1 MRLLSLLSLS
11 FLIGCPGGTG
21 GKDSD
26 PVDDSKTDDSNVVD
40 TDADDDGYPDDQDC
54 APTDATINPGAT
66 ETCDGVDQ
74 NCNDEADEG
83 VTTTFYQDGDG
94 DGYGS
99 NATQQA
105 CTAPTGYSEQ
115 TGDCDDQDA
124 AYNPGASE
132 DDCADPNDYNCD
144 GSTGFADAD
153 QDGVA
158 ACNDC
163 DDNNAAVNPSAMEM
177 CDGVDNNCDGN
188 TDGDAMDAGTWYT
201 DADGDGYGVDGTATM
216 SCAQPTGTSSLAGDC
231 DDSST
236 AYNPGATEADCADPN
251 DYNCDGSTG
260 YADADGDGFA
270 ACQECDDG
278 NAANNPNGVE
288 LCDGAD
294 NNCDGAVD
302 EDSAADASMWYADV
316 DTDTYGDPNSSWM
329 ACNQPTGYVADW
341 SDCDDTMGMINP
353 AATELC
359 DGWDNNC
366 DGSTDDS
373 SAADASMWY
382 ADADEDSYGDAN
394 DMWAAC
400 TQPEGYVA
408 DWSDC
413 DDTMGMINPAATE
426 MCDGWDNN
434 CDGATDDSS
443 AIDQSTWY
451 MDGDNDSYG
460 DAGVMMMACDQ
471 PTGYVADWSD
481 CNDADTDVNPGATE
495 LCDGID
501 NNCDG
506 DTDESSA
513 ADASMWYMDMD
524 EDGYGDPA
532 AMTMNCT
539 QPIGYV
545 SDWTDCNDANGEVSP
560 EATEYCNSI
569 DDNCDG
575 TTDENSA
582 ADASTWY
589 ADSDRDGY
597 GNGAMTS
604 VACTAPTGYVADMS
618 DCDDS
623 ARSINPGASEYCNGS
638 DDDCDGSTDESSAV
652 DAATWYADNDG
663 DTYGDPSVSGPSCTQ
678 PGGAVSNG
686 NDCNDGNA
694 AINPAGTEVCD
705 SADNNCDGTIDEDSA
720 VGAPTWYQDS
730 DNDGYG
736 NANRSRPA
744 CSQPTGSVSD
754 STDCNDSNNAVSPG
768 ATEVCNGVDDNCDGS
783 IDPASS
789 SGAPTW
795 YLDNDQDGYGNASR
809 STVACSAP
817 AFSVADGTDC
827 NDNSATISPAG
838 QEVCDSANTD
848 EDCDGTADNSD
859 ASATGQSTYYADAD
873 GDSYAS
879 MTATMML
886 CDATTAYPTTTMGA
900 DCNDAVSTTYP
911 GATETCNSVD
921 DNCDGPADNGA
932 METYY
937 QDVDGDGFG
946 NPSVSTMAACDSAPV
961 GYRMDNTDCGDS
973 SAAVHPYAYDASA
986 DSTDSDCDGATTP
999 RATYVAG
1006 ASGDDGSALVSVSS
1020 FTFPFCGTNYGTGG
1034 SNIYMITNGRITFGS
1049 ADTDFSPLLTDLA
1062 SDRTIM
1068 PFWRDLNTGVAGN
1081 LYYAEFSDALAFYW
1095 VGVGG
1100 FGGTSATTVSTSA
1113 ILFDDGRVLLNT
1125 TADTTAYTS
1134 SSHYRV
1140 VGWACLSTP
1149 TETNLSAISYPVGYW
1164 GYGTGAESAV
1174 AEFFNA
1180 PGTDLFDLTGV
1191 PVRLCSNTDGTLA
1204 HCAE

>member
-231 DDSST
+231 DDNNN

-270 ACQECDDG
+270 ACEECDDG

-302 EDSAADASMWYADV
+302 EDSAADASMWYADA
-316 DTDTYGDPNSSWM
+316 DTDNYGDPNSSWM

-353 AATELC
+353 AATEMC

-366 DGSTDDS
+366 DGNTDDS

-382 ADADEDSYGDAN
+382 ADADEDSYGDPN
-394 DMWAAC
+394 SMWAAC

-443 AIDQSTWY
+443 AVDQSTWY
-451 MDGDNDSYG
+451 MDGDGDDYG

-817 AFSVADGTDC
+817 AFSVSDSTDC
-827 NDNSATISPAG
+827 NDNNAAISPAG
-838 QEVCDSANTD
+838 AEVCDAANAD
-848 EDCDGTADNSD
+848 EDCDGSTDNND
-859 ASATGQSTYYADAD
+859 ASATGTSTFYADAD

-879 MTATMML
+879 MSATMML
-886 CDATTAYPTTTMGA
+886 CDASPAYPSATMGT
-900 DCNDAVSTTYP
+900 DCNDASNTIYP
-911 GATETCNSVD
+911 GATETCNSIDDDCDSVVD
-921 DNCDGPADNGA
+921 DSALQ
-932 METYY
+932 TYY
-937 QDVDGDGFG
+937 QDLDGDGFG
-946 NPSVSTMAACDSAPV
+946 NASVSTTAACLSAPV
-961 GYRMDNTDCGDS
+961 GYRLDSTDCNDGS
-973 SAAVHPYAYDASA
+973 VNVQPYAYDVSG
-986 DSTDSDCDGATTP
+986 DSVDSDCNGSD
-999 RATYVAG
+999 AG
-1006 ASGDDGSALVSVSS
+1006 RVSYTNGPTGDDSGSTVTGVS
-1020 FTFPFCGTNYGTGG
+1020 FPFCGTTYTTA
-1034 SNIYMITNGRITFGS
+1034 YMITNGRVTFS
-1049 ADTDFSPLLTDLA
+1049 ASDTDYSESLSELTA
-1062 SDRTIM
+1062 DRAIM
-1068 PFWRDLNTGVAGN
+1068 PYWDDM
-1081 LYYAEFSDALAFYW
+1081 YADSGETKYAQFSDATGFYW
-1095 VGVGG
+1095 VGISEL
-1100 FGGTSATTVSTSA
+1100 GGTLTISYSAV
-1113 ILFDDGRVLLNT
+1113 LFNDGTVLLTYGANNAT
-1125 TADTTAYTS
+1125 GKDAI
-1134 SSHYRV
+1134 
-1140 VGWACLSTP
+1140 VGWACAPATTP
-1149 TETNLSAISYPVGYW
+1149 TEINLSAISYPVGYW
-1164 GYGTGAESAV
+1164 GYGTGAESAIV
-1174 AEFFNA
+1174 EQFLGATSSDSHDLANTAVRFCA
-1180 PGTDLFDLTGV
+1180 RPGTSGLT
-1191 PVRLCSNTDGTLA
+1191 